1 MNYQCSQCGR
11 EYDNLYN
18 LCRICDTDTIWWSL
32 AMIGSEV
39 RHFGVSFGKVNRKE
53 WENGLNKNLLKQ
65 RNKELSDACK
75 IFNLWNL

>member
-1 MNYQCSQCGR
+1 
-11 EYDNLYN
+11 
-18 LCRICDTDTIWWSL
+18 
-32 AMIGSEV
+32 MIGSEV